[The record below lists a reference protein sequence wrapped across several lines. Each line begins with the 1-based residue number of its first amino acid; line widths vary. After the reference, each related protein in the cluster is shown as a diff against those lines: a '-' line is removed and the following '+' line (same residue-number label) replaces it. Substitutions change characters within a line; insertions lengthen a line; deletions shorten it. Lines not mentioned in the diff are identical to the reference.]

1 VTRLFVTAT
10 GTEIGKTFVTAALL
24 HRARVAGRS
33 ALAVKPVVSGFDP
46 AAPDGSDPAVLA
58 AALGLPPTA
67 EMLERI
73 SPWRYRA
80 PLSPDMAASRE
91 GRTIDVDAIIG
102 FSRQALA
109 GPEDCVLI
117 EGVGGVM
124 VPLDATRTIR
134 DWIAALAI
142 PVVLVAGTYLG
153 TLSHTL
159 TALAA
164 LRERGIALRAIVLSE
179 SPDSAVPLTETAET
193 LARFTAVP
201 ILILPRRNGNEAW
214 RSAPELTTLLD

>member
-1 VTRLFVTAT
+1 MTRLFVTAT
-10 GTEIGKTFVTAALL
+10 GTEIGKTFVTAGLL
-24 HRARVAGRS
+24 HLARAAGRS
-33 ALAVKPVVSGFDP
+33 VQAVKPVVSGFDP
-46 AAPDGSDPAVLA
+46 ADPAGSDPAMLA
-58 AALGLPPTA
+58 AALGLPPTPA
-67 EMLERI
+67 ILERI

-91 GRTIDVDAIIG
+91 GRTIDVDAMIG
-102 FSRQALA
+102 FSRQMLA

-124 VPLDATRTIR
+124 VPLDAGCTVR
-134 DWIAALAI
+134 DWIAALGI
-142 PVVLVAGTYLG
+142 PAVLVAGTYLG

-164 LRERGIALRAIVLSE
+164 LGECRIRVRAIVFSE
-179 SPDSAVPLTETAET
+179 SPDSPVPPAETAAT

-201 ILILPRRNGNEAW
+201 IVTLPRRNGGEAW
-214 RSAPELTTLLD
+214 RHAPELAALLD